1 MKQILVMMVA
11 VVLVGCSNE
20 TPEPSPASDP
30 AATAYEK
37 LIADPIAEKAVR
49 KSLKKPEGEL
59 TAGDLEKVTRL
70 ILADTQITDV
80 GLKEVVKLQKLK
92 SLKLNDTEISDEGVA
107 ELQKAL
113 PNCKIYGP

>member
-1 MKQILVMMVA
+1 MGMKQILVMMVA
-11 VVLVGCSNE
+11 VMLVGQSVVAE
-20 TPEPSPASDP
+20 
-30 AATAYEK
+30 EK

-80 GLKEVVKLQKLK
+80 GLKEVAKLK
-92 SLKLNDTEISDEGVA
+92 QLKTLILSNTQTTDAGVA
-107 ELQKAL
+107 KLKKAF
-113 PNCKIYGP
+113 PNYCYIEGP